1 MPNRIL
7 LIFITLLLGI
17 GSASAQ
23 KYPERSLV
31 RKGNR
36 DFAKERYDRSI
47 ERYTQALE
55 AAPENFEAAYNLGG
69 ALYRTEKY
77 EEAAKMLERIAADS
91 TRTDQERAE
100 AFYNL
105 GNAQFKQEKY
115 PEALESYKNSLRM
128 NPADQEAK
136 YNYAYTKRLLQ
147 KQQNEDQNKDQ
158 NKDQQNSGG
167 QDQNKDK
174 NKDNNSDK
182 DRQQDKGGEQQDQ
195 QDRQNGQNDPDKNGQ
210 NPDEQPQD
218 SDKPD
223 SDDRQPGQPREN
235 GISPEEQERMLDAIQ
250 TQEDKTQE
258 NSRRKPGSWYAAIK
272 TGNESILKRLCNSP
286 LHTFCGCSRSF
297 RSWWS
302 ITSGGPVRAALR
314 SKYRPS
320 TVSPK
325 HRAPYVITC
334 GICLSRCAAR
344 PSRSS
349 S

>member
-115 PEALESYKNSLRM
+115 PEALESYKNY
-128 NPADQEAK
+128 PADESCRPGGQVQLRLHQATAAK
-136 YNYAYTKRLLQ
+136 TAERGSKQRSEQGPAEQRRSGSESRQ
-147 KQQNEDQNKDQ
+147 KQ
-158 NKDQQNSGG
+158 G
-167 QDQNKDK
+167 
-174 NKDNNSDK
+174 
-182 DRQQDKGGEQQDQ
+182 
-195 QDRQNGQNDPDKNGQ
+195 
-210 NPDEQPQD
+210 
-218 SDKPD
+218 
-223 SDDRQPGQPREN
+223 
-235 GISPEEQERMLDAIQ
+235 
-250 TQEDKTQE
+250 
-258 NSRRKPGSWYAAIK
+258 
-272 TGNESILKRLCNSP
+272 
-286 LHTFCGCSRSF
+286 
-297 RSWWS
+297 
-302 ITSGGPVRAALR
+302 
-314 SKYRPS
+314 
-320 TVSPK
+320 
-325 HRAPYVITC
+325 
-334 GICLSRCAAR
+334 
-344 PSRSS
+344 
-349 S
+349 

>member
-1 MPNRIL
+1 
-7 LIFITLLLGI
+7 
-17 GSASAQ
+17 
-23 KYPERSLV
+23 
-31 RKGNR
+31 
-36 DFAKERYDRSI
+36 
-47 ERYTQALE
+47 
-55 AAPENFEAAYNLGG
+55 
-69 ALYRTEKY
+69 
-77 EEAAKMLERIAADS
+77 MLERIAADS

-100 AFYNL
+100 LSTTSQRPIQTGKIPGSARKL
-105 GNAQFKQEKY
+105 QE
-115 PEALESYKNSLRM
+115 L
-128 NPADQEAK
+128 PADESCRPGAK

-167 QDQNKDK
+167 QDQNQDK

-258 NSRRKPGSWYAAIK
+258 KLKEKAGVVVR
-272 TGNESILKRLCNSP
+272 GNKN
-286 LHTFCGCSRSF
+286 
-297 RSWWS
+297 W
-302 ITSGGPVRAALR
+302 
-314 SKYRPS
+314 
-320 TVSPK
+320 
-325 HRAPYVITC
+325 
-334 GICLSRCAAR
+334 
-344 PSRSS
+344 
-349 S
+349 

>member
-147 KQQNEDQNKDQ
+147 KQQNEDQN
-158 NKDQQNSGG
+158 
-167 QDQNKDK
+167 
-174 NKDNNSDK
+174 
-182 DRQQDKGGEQQDQ
+182 
-195 QDRQNGQNDPDKNGQ
+195 
-210 NPDEQPQD
+210 
-218 SDKPD
+218 
-223 SDDRQPGQPREN
+223 
-235 GISPEEQERMLDAIQ
+235 
-250 TQEDKTQE
+250 
-258 NSRRKPGSWYAAIK
+258 
-272 TGNESILKRLCNSP
+272 
-286 LHTFCGCSRSF
+286 
-297 RSWWS
+297 
-302 ITSGGPVRAALR
+302 
-314 SKYRPS
+314 
-320 TVSPK
+320 
-325 HRAPYVITC
+325 
-334 GICLSRCAAR
+334 LSLIHI
-344 PSRSS
+344 
-349 S
+349 

>member
-7 LIFITLLLGI
+7 LIFITLLFGI

-47 ERYTQALE
+47 ERYTKALE
-55 AAPENFEAAYNLGG
+55 AAPENFEAAYDLGG

-77 EEAAKMLERIAADS
+77 EEAAKTLERIAADS

-147 KQQNEDQNKDQ
+147 TA
-158 NKDQQNSGG
+158 
-167 QDQNKDK
+167 
-174 NKDNNSDK
+174 
-182 DRQQDKGGEQQDQ
+182 
-195 QDRQNGQNDPDKNGQ
+195 
-210 NPDEQPQD
+210 
-218 SDKPD
+218 
-223 SDDRQPGQPREN
+223 
-235 GISPEEQERMLDAIQ
+235 ER
-250 TQEDKTQE
+250 
-258 NSRRKPGSWYAAIK
+258 GS
-272 TGNESILKRLCNSP
+272 
-286 LHTFCGCSRSF
+286 
-297 RSWWS
+297 
-302 ITSGGPVRAALR
+302 
-314 SKYRPS
+314 
-320 TVSPK
+320 K
-325 HRAPYVITC
+325 HRPEQGPAEPRRS
-334 GICLSRCAAR
+334 GSESRQKQG
-344 PSRSS
+344 
-349 S
+349 

>member
-1 MPNRIL
+1 
-7 LIFITLLLGI
+7 
-17 GSASAQ
+17 
-23 KYPERSLV
+23 
-31 RKGNR
+31 
-36 DFAKERYDRSI
+36 
-47 ERYTQALE
+47 
-55 AAPENFEAAYNLGG
+55 
-69 ALYRTEKY
+69 
-77 EEAAKMLERIAADS
+77 MLERIAADS

-167 QDQNKDK
+167 QDQNQDK

-235 GISPEEQERMLDAIQ
+235 GISWKNRNGCWMRSRPRR
-250 TQEDKTQE
+250 TRPRR
-258 NSRRKPGSWYAAIK
+258 NSRRNRA
-272 TGNESILKRLCNSP
+272 
-286 LHTFCGCSRSF
+286 
-297 RSWWS
+297 WS
-302 ITSGGPVRAALR
+302 SAERKLV
-314 SKYRPS
+314 
-320 TVSPK
+320 VF
-325 HRAPYVITC
+325 
-334 GICLSRCAAR
+334 
-344 PSRSS
+344 
-349 S
+349 

>member
-167 QDQNKDK
+167 QDQNQDK

-182 DRQQDKGGEQQDQ
+182 DRQQDKG
-195 QDRQNGQNDPDKNGQ
+195 
-210 NPDEQPQD
+210 DEQPQD

-258 NSRRKPGSWYAAIK
+258 KLKEKAGVVVR
-272 TGNESILKRLCNSP
+272 GNKN
-286 LHTFCGCSRSF
+286 
-297 RSWWS
+297 W
-302 ITSGGPVRAALR
+302 
-314 SKYRPS
+314 
-320 TVSPK
+320 
-325 HRAPYVITC
+325 
-334 GICLSRCAAR
+334 
-344 PSRSS
+344 
-349 S
+349 

>member
-147 KQQNEDQNKDQ
+147 KQQNEAALLANDLLPPQITTAELIKEYTALAGRYNLRIESIKPVPQEKQKKEAYTSVTVNIVLTGSFYKAAAFLD
-158 NKDQQNSGG
+158 DLQQQKRFAVPANVVIERS
-167 QDQNKDK
+167 
-174 NKDNNSDK
+174 
-182 DRQQDKGGEQQDQ
+182 
-195 QDRQNGQNDPDKNGQ
+195 KNGFAG
-210 NPDEQPQD
+210 DVILTA
-218 SDKPD
+218 S
-223 SDDRQPGQPREN
+223 
-235 GISPEEQERMLDAIQ
+235 LTA
-250 TQEDKTQE
+250 
-258 NSRRKPGSWYAAIK
+258 YA
-272 TGNESILKRLCNSP
+272 LK
-286 LHTFCGCSRSF
+286 
-297 RSWWS
+297 
-302 ITSGGPVRAALR
+302 
-314 SKYRPS
+314 
-320 TVSPK
+320 
-325 HRAPYVITC
+325 
-334 GICLSRCAAR
+334 
-344 PSRSS
+344 
-349 S
+349 

>member
-115 PEALESYKNSLRM
+115 PEALESYKQSLRL
-128 NPADQEAK
+128 NPADQQAK
-136 YNYAYTKRLLQ
+136 YNYAYTKRLL
-147 KQQNEDQNKDQ
+147 DDNKD
-158 NKDQQNSGG
+158 GG
-167 QDQNKDK
+167 GGGDDDK
-174 NKDNNSDK
+174 N
-182 DRQQDKGGEQQDQ
+182 QDKCQT
-195 QDRQNGQNDPDKNGQ
+195 
-210 NPDEQPQD
+210 
-218 SDKPD
+218 
-223 SDDRQPGQPREN
+223 
-235 GISPEEQERMLDAIQ
+235 IQ
-250 TQEDKTQE
+250 CYLE
-258 NSRRKPGSWYAAIK
+258 
-272 TGNESILKRLCNSP
+272 SP
-286 LHTFCGCSRSF
+286 L
-297 RSWWS
+297 
-302 ITSGGPVRAALR
+302 
-314 SKYRPS
+314 
-320 TVSPK
+320 TV
-325 HRAPYVITC
+325 AEF
-334 GICLSRCAAR
+334 
-344 PSRSS
+344 
-349 S
+349 

>member
-1 MPNRIL
+1 MKRYVRYML
-7 LIFITLLLGI
+7 LSLAAVVGL
-17 GSASAQ
+17 SATAVAQ
-23 KYPERSLV
+23 RMPERSLV

-36 DFAKERYDRSI
+36 QFARERYDLSADS
-47 ERYTQALE
+47 YKQALE
-55 AAPENFEAAYNLGG
+55 SAPGNFEATYNLGNTMV
-69 ALYRTEKY
+69 RTEQYDKA
-77 EEAAKMLERIAADS
+77 EQLLTAAAADS
-91 TRTDQERAE
+91 LRSDEERAE

-105 GNAQFKQEKY
+105 GNAQFAQKKLK
-115 PEALESYKNSLRM
+115 EALASYRHSLEL
-128 NPADQEAK
+128 NPADMEAK

-167 QDQNKDK
+167 QDQNQDK

-258 NSRRKPGSWYAAIK
+258 KLKEKAGVVVR
-272 TGNESILKRLCNSP
+272 GNKN
-286 LHTFCGCSRSF
+286 
-297 RSWWS
+297 W
-302 ITSGGPVRAALR
+302 
-314 SKYRPS
+314 
-320 TVSPK
+320 
-325 HRAPYVITC
+325 
-334 GICLSRCAAR
+334 
-344 PSRSS
+344 
-349 S
+349 